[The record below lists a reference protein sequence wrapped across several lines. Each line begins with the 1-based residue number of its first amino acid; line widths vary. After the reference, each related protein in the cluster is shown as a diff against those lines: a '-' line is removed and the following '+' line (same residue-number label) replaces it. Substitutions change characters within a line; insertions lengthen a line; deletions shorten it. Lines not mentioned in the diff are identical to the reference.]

1 MGHEAL
7 VELQDVLHLHEAHL
21 QVQLG
26 EVGLAVGAE
35 VLVPEAAGDLEVA
48 VQPRH
53 HQHLLEELGG
63 LGQGVEEAGLVAV
76 GHQEVPGPFRGAFGE
91 KGVSTWTKPSR
102 SRKSQ
107 MALMTRWR
115 RRRFSCM
122 RRLLRSR

>member
-91 KGVSTWTKPSR
+91 KGGFHLDEALPVQEVPDGLDDPVAQAQVLLHAPPS
-102 SRKSQ
+102 
-107 MALMTRWR
+107 
-115 RRRFSCM
+115 
-122 RRLLRSR
+122 